1 MFFSLQEFGLN
12 DSLYQYLWSKGVT
25 SRHEQ
30 IKLCSSSPKRH
41 EKIGKETFGGGFL
54 GANLPLQITLSACMS
69 VLSEMTVSS
78 LATCRFSEPFF
89 LSVSISIERKPSPP
103 KRGLRY

>member
-1 MFFSLQEFGLN
+1 MVFFSFQEFGLN
-12 DSLYQYLWSKGVT
+12 DSLYQYLLSKGVT

-78 LATCRFSEPFF
+78 LATCRFSEPF
-89 LSVSISIERKPSPP
+89 LCASAAP
-103 KRGLRY
+103 